1 MEMCVSL
8 FVCVI
13 IIFTLQAANLLHRVS
28 FLWQGGLGMGLGP
41 YHWSAVSFPR
51 AKLLVISGRILP
63 HQTAGVGGRGK
74 GGRGGGEE
82 GGGRGGR
89 EEGDSRVTETQL
101 H

>member
-13 IIFTLQAANLLHRVS
+13 IIFTLQAANVLHRVS
-28 FLWQGGLGMGLGP
+28 FLWQGSLGMGLGP

-63 HQTAGVGGRGK
+63 HQTAGGGEGERREGRRKAGRG
-74 GGRGGGEE
+74 RGE
-82 GGGRGGR
+82 GKK
-89 EEGDSRVTETQL
+89 V
-101 H
+101 

>member
-13 IIFTLQAANLLHRVS
+13 IIFTLQAANVLHRVS
-28 FLWQGGLGMGLGP
+28 FLWQGSLGMGLGP

-63 HQTAGVGGRGK
+63 HQTAGGG
-74 GGRGGGEE
+74 GGGEEESGEGEGGGEE
-82 GGGRGGR
+82 G
-89 EEGDSRVTETQL
+89 VTETQL